1 MSELDLLYTPVE
13 EELRASVR
21 AMLAQRC
28 GFTSVLART
37 ESDQPYDTELWAI
50 LAGQMGLAGL
60 AVPERFGGA
69 GASLRESAVVLEE
82 LGRAVAPVPYLGCAV
97 VAATTLFSCGEPD
110 LLAGLAAGERQVALA
125 VPFAT
130 PPARAWSPTVKADG
144 DELSGTVRGVADAIT
159 ADVLVI
165 PASHGLFA
173 VESARV
179 RRKPV
184 TSLDETRR
192 LCDVSLDGVPGRLLA
207 EGEQAVAA
215 VTGGLLAGAALLAS
229 EQLGV
234 AEWCLETTV
243 AYVAQRYQFG
253 RPVGSFQAVKH
264 RLADVWVEVAQSR
277 AVARHAAASLASDD
291 PDAPIA
297 AALAQAHC
305 GPVAVA
311 AAEACV
317 QLHGGIGMTWEHPA
331 HLYLKRARS
340 AALAF
345 GAADEHRLE
354 LSKLINLPPAPARP
368 GREDGATAP

>member
-1 MSELDLLYTPVE
+1 MSPLDLLYTPVE

-21 AMLAQRC
+21 EMLAERC
-28 GFTSVLART
+28 GFAAVLTRT
-37 ESDQPYDTELWAI
+37 ESDQPYDTELWTI

-60 AVPERFGGA
+60 AVPEQFGGSGA
-69 GASLRESAVVLEE
+69 GLREAAVVLEE
-82 LGRAVAPVPYLGCAV
+82 LGRSVAPVPYLGCAV
-97 VAATTLFSCGEPD
+97 VAATVLLSCGEPD
-110 LLAGLAAGERQVALA
+110 LLAGLAAGQRQIALA

-144 DELSGTVRGVADAIT
+144 GVLSGTVRGVADAIT
-159 ADVLVI
+159 ADVLLV
-165 PASHGLFA
+165 PAAHALFA
-173 VESARV
+173 VETTRV
-179 RRKPV
+179 RLKPV
-184 TSLDETRR
+184 ASLDETRR

-215 VTGGLLAGAALLAS
+215 VTEGLLAGAALLGS

-264 RLADVWVEVAQSR
+264 RLAEVWVEVAQSR
-277 AVARHAAASLASDD
+277 AVARYAAAALAGRD
-291 PDAPIA
+291 PDAPVA

-345 GAADEHRLE
+345 GAADQHRQA
-354 LSKLINLPPAPARP
+354 LSTLIDLPPA
-368 GREDGATAP
+368 